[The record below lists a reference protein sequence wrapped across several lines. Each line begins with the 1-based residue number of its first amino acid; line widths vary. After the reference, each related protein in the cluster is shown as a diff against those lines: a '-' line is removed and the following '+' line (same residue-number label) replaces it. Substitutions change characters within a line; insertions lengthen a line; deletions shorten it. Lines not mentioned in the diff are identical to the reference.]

1 MESFRIRLEACD
13 PARGH
18 FRAYRIDAGTDL
30 FGDWLVDVTYG
41 RIGSHGR
48 LVRHVAADEDAA
60 RKIVRHCLQ
69 RRATAPRRI
78 GVPYRLCELADP
90 AGWMPAAASI

>member
-41 RIGSHGR
+41 RIGSRGR
-48 LVRHVAADEDAA
+48 LVRHLAADEADA
-60 RKIVRHCLQ
+60 RRIVRRCLQ
-69 RRATAPRRI
+69 RRSTAPGRI
-78 GVPYRLCELADP
+78 GVPYLVLELADP
-90 AGWMPAAASI
+90 GQWLTAERS